1 MSLHRRCANVRWAG
15 RALGMSC
22 RLQVGCAAPCT
33 VHRASSAAPLF
44 IGHTHTL
51 SRLIL
56 TARCYSCVRLPTA
69 GCPSS
74 AAALSGVTRLDSVNA
89 PGAAPIQTALDTI
102 QTTGA
107 EQRCKMWKQGLP
119 GGWGTCSPGWWATV
133 RLQRPH
139 PSDAAR
145 FFKGD
150 SQHRGYSHLQP
161 PCQVRQAKT
170 ATSAAT
176 FQSKSSAAIPV
187 KGLYPLFE
195 IFAVVFFISDTWA
208 TAMCPVWRQKELI
221 SRTCFVFCFCFL
233 NERWSKGSERWTFL
247 MSVEFTDMQETHTVR
262 A

>member
-1 MSLHRRCANVRWAG
+1 
-15 RALGMSC
+15 MSC

-33 VHRASSAAPLF
+33 GHRASSAAPLL
-44 IGHTHTL
+44 IGRIHAL

-69 GCPSS
+69 GCLSS
-74 AAALSGVTRLDSVNA
+74 AAALSGVTRLDSVKA

-102 QTTGA
+102 QDDWRRAAVQNVKAGPT
-107 EQRCKMWKQGLP
+107 
-119 GGWGTCSPGWWATV
+119 GGWGACSPGWWATV

-161 PCQVRQAKT
+161 PCKVRQAKA

-176 FQSKSSAAIPV
+176 FQIKSSAATPV
-187 KGLYPLFE
+187 KGLCPLF
-195 IFAVVFFISDTWA
+195 
-208 TAMCPVWRQKELI
+208 
-221 SRTCFVFCFCFL
+221 
-233 NERWSKGSERWTFL
+233 
-247 MSVEFTDMQETHTVR
+247 
-262 A
+262 